1 MTAGIHCAACGSV
14 FSPGQKFC
22 GECGARLLPEAMP
35 GADTEF
41 GGVGGERKQ
50 VTILFCDI
58 VGSTPLAAKLGADR
72 MHRVLNE
79 FMPVAEAFVRQYDGN
94 VNQFLGDGFMAL
106 FGAPIMH
113 EDHARRAALAA
124 MAIRDAVAVRVWS
137 TMPADEQLRIRIG
150 LNSGPV
156 VFGRVGDKE
165 GASATAIGDTA
176 NVAARLQ
183 TEAQPGQVVCS
194 ASLAKATSAFVES
207 RSLGARKVKGKFEPI
222 GVFEL
227 VASRPTQALQAPA
240 GLDARAKMVGRGSE
254 WAALKVAVERLCSG
268 PGGIVTIVGEAG
280 LGKSR
285 LLAETHLLALTN
297 GTRWVQGTC
306 VSYGKSNSYLPFR
319 ALMSGALGIADDEV
333 EASAL
338 QKVAS
343 AIGDLFGAAAADIT
357 PFVSL
362 LLGLHP
368 QGAGAQRL
376 QALEGQAT
384 GHQIFFTSLRV
395 VERLAQARPLAFV
408 LDDWQW
414 ADSSSAALL
423 QHLLPLALKLPI
435 LFVVAYR
442 PDGDSGSGAG
452 LADALRADQ
461 GLAGLHG
468 AITLVPLDQA
478 AARQHLIQLLPP
490 GPVPAPLEAY
500 LLRRAGG
507 NPFYLEELVRTLV
520 ATEVIERDHSS
531 GVWRASGHL
540 DANLLPDRIEGVI
553 LARVDRL
560 DSRAK
565 QLLKLAAVIGR
576 SFSLRV
582 LVAVTQAH
590 PDLAG
595 DLATLKTAEL
605 LVGAPNARE
614 PGFVFCHP
622 LIQQAVYD
630 SLLEEQRRKLHGE
643 VGAAFLQLFA
653 DRSQEIYPVLAHH
666 FACAQDWER
675 AQEYL
680 FLAGSEA
687 GRIAADTEALE
698 LYNSALRAATASARS
713 VDRVRRA
720 QLATRMAEA
729 LYRLGR
735 NEAALKHALE
745 ALAGLGFAY
754 PVTPQATYLAIVRT
768 LLGRSVRRV
777 LRPFHPAGLGGARP
791 ADPAY
796 LTASQL
802 FEVIGS
808 IDYFLH
814 PARFALDILTMLDE
828 AERRPLSRGLAISTA
843 SLGLITDTLGL
854 YRIGAMLHRRA
865 LRAARQLDDRLALG
879 YSLHMHGL
887 HQYSSGDWAGALET
901 LDAGSRQLDAAGH
914 LRWWASCTGATYFVL
929 RSMGDPRWMELA
941 IRQLEVGTAIGD
953 DHVIAWGINATGV
966 AHLYRGN
973 HVAAISLF
981 EKASLAYEAIPDY
994 RFLAGACARRALCHA
1009 LAGQVDAAIGLLARC
1024 ESLIKDYRMIGMS
1037 ASAPVLVSAD
1047 AYLCLA
1053 ERIGDASRRH
1063 SMLRQAAAACSRAA
1077 RHGRAVHDESAAE
1090 ARRLQGVHAWL
1101 NGNRARA
1108 QRLWHAA
1115 IHIAQTM
1122 GASYVLA
1129 RTHHEIALR
1138 TGDQTHA
1145 VRARES
1151 FEKAGAAPFNEA
1163 GSAG

>member
-1 MTAGIHCAACGSV
+1 MTGLHCAACGSAV
-14 FSPGQKFC
+14 SPGQKFC
-22 GECGARLLPEAMP
+22 GECGARLLSELVP
-35 GADTEF
+35 GAGTGF

-58 VGSTPLAAKLGADR
+58 VGSTSLAARLGADR

-79 FMPVAEAFVRQYDGN
+79 FMPVAETVVRQYDGDM
-94 VNQFLGDGFMAL
+94 NQFLGDGFMAL

-124 MAIRDAVAVRVWS
+124 IAIRDAVAARVWS
-137 TMPADEQLRIRIG
+137 SMPAGEQLRIRIG

-156 VFGRVGDKE
+156 VFGRVGDQQ
-165 GASATAIGDTA
+165 GASVTAIGDTA

-194 ASLAKATSAFVES
+194 ASVAMAISAFVES
-207 RSLGARKVKGKFEPI
+207 RTLGVRKVKGKAEPI

-227 VASRPTQALQAPA
+227 LASRPTHALQVPT
-240 GLDARAKMVGRGSE
+240 GLDAGANMVGRGGE
-254 WAALKVAVERLCSG
+254 WATLLAAVERLCCGS
-268 PGGIVTIVGEAG
+268 GGIVTIVGEAG

-285 LLAETHLLALTN
+285 LLAETQALALTN

-319 ALMSGALGIADDEV
+319 ALMRGALGIADDEG
-333 EASAL
+333 EANAL

-343 AIGDLFGAAAADIT
+343 AIGDLFGAAAVDIT

-414 ADSSSAALL
+414 ADSSSVALL

-442 PDGDSGSGAG
+442 PAGDSGSGAG
-452 LADALRADQ
+452 LAQALQADQ
-461 GLAGLHG
+461 GLAGLHSVI
-468 AITLVPLDQA
+468 ALAPLDQTA
-478 AARQHLIQLLPP
+478 VRQHLVQLLPP
-490 GPVPAPLEAY
+490 GPLPAALEAY
-500 LLRRAGG
+500 LSRRAGG
-507 NPFYLEELVRTLV
+507 NPFFLGELVRTLV
-520 ATEVIERDHSS
+520 ATEAIERDHSS
-531 GVWRASGHL
+531 GAWRTTGGL

-553 LARVDRL
+553 LTRVDRL
-560 DSRAK
+560 ESRAK

-576 SFSLRV
+576 SVSLRV
-582 LVAVTQAH
+582 LVAVTRAH

-605 LVGAPNARE
+605 LVDSPLARE

-630 SLLEEQRRKLHGE
+630 SLLEGQRCQLHGE
-643 VGAAFLQLFA
+643 VGVAFLQLFA
-653 DRSQEIYPVLAHH
+653 DRLQEIYPLLAHH
-666 FACAQDWER
+666 FACAQDWDR

-698 LYNSALRAATASARS
+698 LYESALRAATAAARS

-745 ALAGLGFAY
+745 ALAGLGFPY
-754 PVTPQATYLAIVRT
+754 PVTPRATLLAIVRT

-796 LTASQL
+796 VTASQL

-814 PARFALDILTMLDE
+814 PVRFALDILTMLDE

-843 SLGLITDTLGL
+843 SLGLICDSLRH
-854 YRIGAMLHRRA
+854 YRIGALLHRRA

-879 YSLHMHGL
+879 YCLHMQGM
-887 HQYSSGDWAGALET
+887 HQYSRGDWAGALAT
-901 LDAGSRQLDAAGH
+901 LDAGSRELDSSGH

-929 RSMGDPRWMELA
+929 RSMGDARWMELA
-941 IRQLEVGTAIGD
+941 ARQLEVGTAIGD
-953 DHVIAWGINATGV
+953 DHVIAWGVNAAGV
-966 AHLYRGN
+966 AHLYRGD
-973 HVAAISLF
+973 HVAAIGMF
-981 EKASLAYEAIPDY
+981 EKASAAYEAIPDY
-994 RFLAGACARRALCHA
+994 RFLAGAFARRALCHA

-1024 ESLIKDYRMIGMS
+1024 ESLIKDYRISGMS

-1047 AYLCLA
+1047 AYLCVA
-1053 ERIGDASRRH
+1053 ERIGDAARRH
-1063 SMLRQAAAACSRAA
+1063 GMLRLAARACARAV
-1077 RHGRAVHDESAAE
+1077 RHGRGVHDESAAE
-1090 ARRLQGVHAWL
+1090 ALRLQGVHAWL
-1101 NGNRARA
+1101 SGNPARA
-1108 QRLWHAA
+1108 KRLWNAALHAA
-1115 IHIAQTM
+1115 RAL
-1122 GASYVLA
+1122 GAEYVLA
-1129 RTHHEIALR
+1129 RTHYEIAVR
-1138 TGDQTHA
+1138 TADATHA
-1145 VRARES
+1145 IRAREL
-1151 FEKAGAAPFNEA
+1151 FEKTRAAPFSEA
-1163 GSAG
+1163 ALAG

>member
-1 MTAGIHCAACGSV
+1 M
-14 FSPGQKFC
+14 
-22 GECGARLLPEAMP
+22 PEAMP
-35 GADTEF
+35 GAGPEF
-41 GGVGGERKQ
+41 GGGGGERKQ

-58 VGSTPLAAKLGADR
+58 VGSTSLAAKLGADR

-79 FMPVAEAFVRQYDGN
+79 FMPVAEAFVRQYDGDM
-94 VNQFLGDGFMAL
+94 NQFLGDGFMAL

-124 MAIRDAVAVRVWS
+124 LAIRDAVAGQVWS
-137 TMPADEQLRIRIG
+137 TMPAGLQLRIRIG

-156 VFGRVGDKE
+156 VFARVGDKQ
-165 GASATAIGDTA
+165 GASVTAIGDTA

-194 ASLAKATSAFVES
+194 ASVARAISAFVES
-207 RSLGARKVKGKFEPI
+207 RTLGARKIKGKVEPI
-222 GVFEL
+222 EVFEL
-227 VASRPTQALQAPA
+227 LAFRPTQALQAPT
-240 GLDARAKMVGRGSE
+240 GLDAGANLVGRGGE
-254 WAALKVAVERLCSG
+254 WATLKVAVERLCGGS
-268 PGGIVTIVGEAG
+268 GGIVTIAGEAG

-285 LLAETHLLALTN
+285 LLAETQALAL
-297 GTRWVQGTC
+297 GSAARWVQGTC

-319 ALMSGALGIADDEV
+319 ALMRDALGIADDEV

-338 QKVAS
+338 QKVAR
-343 AIGDLFGAAAADIT
+343 AIGDLFGAGAADIA

-384 GHQIFFTSLRV
+384 GHQIFLTSLRV

-414 ADSSSAALL
+414 TDSSSAALL
-423 QHLLPLALKLPI
+423 QHLLPLALRLPI

-442 PDGDSGSGAG
+442 PTGDGGSGAG
-452 LADALRADQ
+452 LVYSLRTNEQLTALHREIA
-461 GLAGLHG
+461 LA
-468 AITLVPLDQA
+468 PLDLA
-478 AARQHLIQLLPP
+478 AARQHLIQLLAP
-490 GPVPAPLEAY
+490 GPLPAPLEAY

-507 NPFYLEELVRTLV
+507 NPFYLGELVRTLM
-520 ATEVIERDHSS
+520 ATGVIERDH
-531 GVWRASGHL
+531 ASGGWHAAGPL

-565 QLLKLAAVIGR
+565 QLLKLVAVIGR

-582 LVAVTQAH
+582 LLAVTRGH

-605 LVGAPNARE
+605 LVAAPNARE
-614 PGFVFCHP
+614 TGFTFCHP

-630 SLLEEQRRKLHGE
+630 SLLEEQRCQLHGE
-643 VGAAFLQLFA
+643 VGLAFLRLFA
-653 DRSQEIYPVLAHH
+653 DRTQEIYPLLAHH
-666 FACAQDWER
+666 FACAQDWDR
-675 AQEYL
+675 AHEYL
-680 FLAGSEA
+680 FLAGGEA

-698 LYNSALRAATASARS
+698 LYESALRAATASARS

-735 NEAALKHALE
+735 NDAALKHALE
-745 ALAGLGFAY
+745 ALAGLGFSY
-754 PVTPQATYLAIVRT
+754 PVTPRATYVAIART

-796 LTASQL
+796 ATASQL

-843 SLGLITDTLGL
+843 SLGLISDTLGL

-879 YSLHMHGL
+879 YCLHMQGM
-887 HQYSSGDWAGALET
+887 HQYSNGDWAGALET
-901 LDAGSRQLDAAGH
+901 LDAGSRELDAAGH

-929 RSMGDPRWMELA
+929 RSRGDARWMELA
-941 IRQLEVGTAIGD
+941 ARQLEVGTAIGD
-953 DHVIAWGINATGV
+953 DQVIAWGINAAGV
-966 AHLYRGN
+966 AQLYRGD
-973 HVAAISLF
+973 HVAAIGLF
-981 EKASLAYEAIPDY
+981 EKASAAYEAIPDY

-1009 LAGQVDAAIGLLARC
+1009 LAGQADAAIALLARC
-1024 ESLIKDYRMIGMS
+1024 ESLIKNYRMIGMS

-1047 AYLCLA
+1047 AYLYLA
-1053 ERIGDASRRH
+1053 EHVGDTSRRQV
-1063 SMLRQAAAACSRAA
+1063 MLRQAAAACSRAA

-1090 ARRLQGVHAWL
+1090 AWRLQGVHAWL
-1101 NGNRARA
+1101 SGNRARA
-1108 QRLWHAA
+1108 TRLWHVAIQAA
-1115 IHIAQTM
+1115 QIM
-1122 GASYVLA
+1122 GANYVLA

-1138 TGDQTHA
+1138 TGDATHA
-1145 VRARES
+1145 GRAREL
-1151 FEKAGAAPFNEA
+1151 FEKASAAPMGRME
-1163 GSAG
+1163 SIV